1 MFEWNGQQF
10 TLDQVLK
17 SAEEAGLSFEEYKE
31 KYGII
36 EVEDKEPVS
45 DFQYDGKSFTF
56 DQVDN
61 AAKEADL
68 SFNDYVQTYGIE
80 TPKEVEVV
88 GERYPKAEEESKVPY
103 APQEEIVGPSTQPQ
117 EWLKKQKTDLLDYEE
132 NLIPEAEELFS
143 PDWVEDNQV
152 YVPSA
157 SGSPLNPG
165 ASYVKR
171 DPENEGRTEAIEE
184 AKKLLNE
191 QNGGTNLVEPS
202 EEEILETAKNIWL
215 NKKQENLQSGF
226 ADSFLR
232 RLDKDAFDWS
242 DPQTYASMVSPYI
255 KAPLN
260 PETKAF
266 KERQATLTEG
276 DKKFTQEKVQ
286 KNKLDLNKLS
296 TKVKTNELQAI
307 NLAQGD
313 YKTQEDLDEA
323 KKQIA
328 NIALENEA
336 IIEKSKYI
344 FDDLKANSKE
354 IGKYDEYLD
363 VIKRDYSFSGI
374 ALGSLTAS
382 TIELVNGG
390 LAIPRYLKTTADN
403 LAKGITGN
411 KYDMPDWVFALAGP
425 AFNLLASE
433 ETKDVNG
440 FLDNVS
446 ENIRGTFAKNQ
457 EVTDIDS
464 LGGVASWI
472 AQLIGNQ
479 TPIMATMM
487 SMPTYSLTVLGAS
500 AAGGKFLEMEKEMGL
515 PGGPTYSGLE
525 LLLAPAIVGGAEYL
539 SEKITLGQVK
549 GVMKAVKGDQSII
562 EAVKRYLTNDYL
574 RWTKDMFQ
582 EGGSEVAATLA
593 ENMTDKYLLDK
604 DVELTRGLADSFA
617 SGAVMSGF
625 IYKVP
630 LAGRALSK
638 VFWGEDV
645 RNQIQT
651 GNQLIKELNN
661 ELNND
666 NLTETERKD
675 ILNNIAEIDAK
686 QKKIMRNA
694 NESFD
699 NATTTEKKRLFKI
712 YDLQNNI
719 KRRVIKIANNTKL
732 SEKNRKKMIDIQQR
746 KWDGYQDEKN
756 SILIRL
762 SEKNFD
768 PQTFSIE
775 EYENNVT
782 KGKMGRN
789 EYIDKQIQTLSNTL
803 LNLQERRKKAT
814 TAEEIK
820 LLDLKIKNV
829 QNKIKYLVPEKSG
842 FFSIIPTTIRK
853 ANSIKELNQ
862 AFITKSAEL
871 SDALKSKKIT
881 PTEYNKQYKRL
892 KTIFDKKRNS
902 FIEKVDKTKGEYTEL
917 QKLYDSTIDK
927 EGKLPTTQRGEN
939 KFVNEFNKIA
949 APIFEK
955 IAQRLYDRTPKNKLG
970 TLTREDFIR
979 DLQSAAQEMIKG
991 EEKSKEKFDPSL
1003 QTLDKFISNRL
1014 NLRANRLIDQATGK
1028 NNEFTEELTDKI
1040 SQTIIEE
1047 IEEENEANKIIETS
1061 KLLDL
1066 PKNITK
1072 KLKASIPTILSTLK
1086 SKIDSRKF
1094 KGEISKAFKD
1104 LLYGDLKEFF
1114 GKDKK
1119 GNKRFTDF
1127 ITKNTKALY
1136 DTLTVESMRM
1146 ARNNKTGINPFV
1158 EAGFLIEKNGEL
1170 VKAAF
1175 ETIDQ
1180 QAFID
1185 YYTAKDKAA
1194 NTMSDRRMNLI
1205 EAVASSIG
1213 AAEAINALT
1222 TDADIKNK
1230 FLEQQTKE
1238 LEKAAKGLSLLE
1250 SYARNIFQK
1259 ITKKIEKEFARYG
1272 FTRWSTLA
1280 LTHGF
1285 NDINLNNAK
1294 EREAFLENLVKT
1306 GLTKLLPASLFR
1318 SFQGVSKPKIFVEA
1332 DGLKYVK
1339 NLDGELL
1346 LKKTYETLSK
1356 KQKKEQGFGRIERD
1370 HDRHVF
1376 FKNAAEADAW
1386 IKEVGIENF
1395 AKDPIIDKA
1404 LKKSAYTSEIKGKTV
1419 LTKVNWKEED
1429 NKLVALEKIFDIFQE
1444 YMLDNGKVNKK
1455 NASIVS
1461 ALLKS
1466 SPSWQGHFIRKL
1478 APRGFT
1484 NSSKL
1489 LNDLGNRLFVEE
1501 HTLPASAVAKYLFEQ
1516 AINGTVKNNFDL
1528 IKKNYFQGPLLKTSD
1543 DKLAGIGVDGRPFTY
1558 KESTPSGW
1566 MLTDNIWARYFNANV
1581 NNTRGGIDPNAII
1594 LRNGK
1599 TVAQEFN
1606 VQSDGTIT
1614 PDVKQLQQ
1622 EGIAEQTGDQVENLL
1637 DRAIAKLTEL
1647 TGSQGTLQMNL
1658 AAVPVHLLAG
1668 GLRAVKLA
1676 YQGGKSLSQAINA
1689 GYNKIKNYMT
1699 KAEWAE
1705 FVGVS
1710 VQEIRNEKNPAQVKL
1725 AILSEK
1731 GVAQMQEQ
1739 SRKTDNALLKE
1750 FGINIDGLSTD
1761 QIVEKLNILRKA
1773 KSEASNPKNPTKK
1786 ARVFDFDDTLAKTN
1800 SKVLYTLPDGT
1811 EGSLNATEFAEQYES
1826 LKESGATFDYSEFN
1840 KVKDGTKGPLATL
1853 AKRFTEAL
1861 GDRDVFVLTARP
1873 AEAAAAIQ
1881 EFLRNTLNISIP
1893 LKNISGIENGTP
1905 GAKAMWIA
1913 EKVSEGYNDVFF
1925 ADDSKTN
1932 VEAVEKMLTD
1942 LGVTNRVQQAK
1953 EDGQKTLED
1962 EMDSLIRTNKPSK
1975 LGRILNKFN
1984 IYIPPGADDFA
1995 GLLSYFLGSGKIG
2008 EQQQKWFQ
2016 ENLLDPFAKGIDA
2029 WTAAKVS
2036 LAEDYKALKK
2046 RFKNKKLLAEK
2057 VLGGL
2062 YTKEQAVRAY
2072 LYNKAGQ
2079 DLGLNKADT
2088 EDLIALVEGDAKL
2101 KAFAEE
2107 LSKITKLD
2115 NGYPNITKEWLGGNI
2130 DTDIA
2135 NAANTSLRDIFLQDF
2150 INNKNQIFSPQNL
2163 KLIQQAYGNDF
2174 TNALENILE
2183 RMTTGINRKKGKDK
2197 EFNAVMT
2204 WINQSVGAVMAIN
2217 MRSAI
2222 LQQLSIVN
2230 YTNWSF
2236 NNPFMMAKAM
2246 ANVPQ
2251 FLKDYIKI
2259 WNSPFLKERRGG
2271 MAIEVNMADIA
2282 DSNPSNLFLKLN
2294 KKLLELGFKPTQWGD
2309 SNAISFGGATW
2320 YRNRLNQLLKEG
2332 TMTEKEAD
2340 AQVMLEL
2347 RELSE
2352 EHQQSSRPDRISR
2365 QQSSD
2370 IGRLILAFA
2379 NTPLQLARSHKKAI
2393 GNLIYRRGDAKTN
2406 MSKAIYYGMAQSLIF
2421 VALQQGLFSLL
2432 ADDDDELD
2440 EKEKRKL
2447 DYALHGVI
2455 DGLLRGIGFAGA
2467 TTAALKSLAMEYY
2480 SQYQKRK
2487 EGKYIRDGS
2496 LKLIQRGLSISPPIS
2511 KKIGDIVEAQK
2522 FETWRQYKN
2531 DPFYKGFAVANYVSG
2546 LTNVPADRIF
2556 KKIENLK
2563 AASDDRTEA
2572 WQSIF
2577 LSLGWSPYNVGVQ
2590 WPEIPPKKTKKKST
2604 TSKKKVKK
2612 KKVKK
2617 KKSPI
2622 KMELPQGVLGR
2633 ANKDGT
2639 IEIKKGLSKEKE
2651 AEVEAHEEAH
2661 LLQFKT
2667 GKLDYNDEYIR
2678 WKNQQA
2684 LRTADSKIFWNGKL
2698 YKEGDRALPW
2708 EIEANKL
2715 SKQRTV

>member
-45 DFQYDGKSFTF
+45 DFQYNGKSFTF

-61 AAKEADL
+61 AAKEANL

-88 GERYPKAEEESKVPY
+88 GERYSKAKEESKVPY
-103 APQEEIVGPSTQPQ
+103 APQEEIVGPSTQSQVWQ
-117 EWLKKQKTDLLDYEE
+117 EKQQTALLDYEE
-132 NLIPEAEELFS
+132 NLVPEAEELFS
-143 PDWVEDNQV
+143 SDWEEKNMTNYYGVIPGRED
-152 YVPSA
+152 
-157 SGSPLNPG
+157 G
-165 ASYVKR
+165 ATGGYRAPVVNKER
-171 DPENEGRTEAIEE
+171 NEAIEE

-202 EEEILETAKNIWL
+202 KEEILETAKNIWL
-215 NKKQENLQSGF
+215 AKEQENAESNF
-226 ADSFLR
+226 ADYYLR
-232 RLDKDAFDWS
+232 KNATFDLS
-242 DPQTYASMVSPYI
+242 DPQTYASMVFPYK

-260 PETKAF
+260 PEMKAF
-266 KERQATLTEG
+266 KEREATLTEG
-276 DKKFTQEKVQ
+276 DKKFAQEKVQ
-286 KNKLDLNKLS
+286 KNKLDLNVLNDKI
-296 TKVKTNELQAI
+296 KTNELQAI
-307 NLAQGD
+307 NLAQGE

-323 KKQIA
+323 KKQLA
-328 NIALENEA
+328 NIVLENEA
-336 IIEKSKYI
+336 IVNKSKDI
-344 FDDLKANSKE
+344 FEDLKTNSKE
-354 IGKYDEYLD
+354 IGKYNEYLD
-363 VIKRDYSFSGI
+363 IINRDYSLSGI
-374 ALGSLTAS
+374 ALGSLAAS

-390 LAIPRYLKTTADN
+390 LAIPRYLKTAAEK
-403 LAKGITGN
+403 LASDMSGN
-411 KYDMPDWVFALAGP
+411 DYDIPDWMFS
-425 AFNLLASE
+425 LASPAAGLLVGDDS
-433 ETKDVNG
+433 KKVNDYLG
-440 FLDNVS
+440 NIS
-446 ENIRGTFAKNQ
+446 ENIRGTFAKPQ
-457 EVTDIDS
+457 EVTEIDS
-464 LGGVASWI
+464 ILGTASWV
-472 AQLIGNQ
+472 AQLVGNQ
-479 TPIMATMM
+479 APIMATMM
-487 SMPTYSLTVLGAS
+487 AMPSSSLVMLGSS
-500 AAGGKFLEMEKEMGL
+500 AAGSKFLEMEKDMNL
-515 PGGPTYSGLE
+515 PEGPSYSGLE

-539 SEKITLGQVK
+539 SERVTLGQIRAVMGAFK
-549 GVMKAVKGDQSII
+549 GNQAVT
-562 EAVKRYLTNDYL
+562 EATKRYLTNGYL
-574 RWTKDMFQ
+574 QWTKDLFA

-593 ENMTDKYLLDK
+593 ENWVDRDLLGK

-625 IYKVP
+625 IYKAP
-630 LAGRALSK
+630 LAGRALTK
-638 VFWGEDV
+638 MFWGEDV

-651 GNQLIKELNN
+651 GNQLIKDLNN

-666 NLTETERKD
+666 NLTEAERKE
-675 ILNNIAEIDAK
+675 IENNITEIWEK
-686 QKKIMRNA
+686 QNKVMQNA
-694 NESFD
+694 NERWD
-699 NATTTEKKRLFKI
+699 NATTAEKRRLFKI
-712 YDLQNNI
+712 FDIQNNI
-719 KRRVIKIANNTKL
+719 RRRAQEIANNPKL
-732 SEKNRKKMIDIQQR
+732 SEKNRDDNLDIQAR

-756 SILIRL
+756 SILTRM

-789 EYIDKQIQTLSNTL
+789 EYIDKQTQTLSNTL

-853 ANSIKELNQ
+853 ANSIKELNE

-892 KTIFDKKRNS
+892 KNSFDKKRNS

-927 EGKLPTTQRGEN
+927 EGKLPTTQKGQN

-955 IAQRLYDRTPKNKLG
+955 IAQRLYDRTSKDKVKG
-970 TLTREDFIR
+970 LTRKNFIKG
-979 DLQSAAQEMIKG
+979 LQSEAWKILK
-991 EEKSKEKFDPSL
+991 EEFDPSL

-1014 NLRANRLIDQATGK
+1014 NLRANRLFGEDTGR
-1028 NNEFTEELTDKI
+1028 NDEFTEELTDKI
-1040 SQTIIEE
+1040 SQTIVEE
-1047 IEEENEANKIIETS
+1047 IEQENEANKIIETS

-1094 KGEISKAFKD
+1094 KGEIGKAFKD

-1119 GNKRFTDF
+1119 GDKRFTDF

-1170 VKAAF
+1170 VKTAF
-1175 ETIDQ
+1175 ENIDQ

-1213 AAEAINALT
+1213 SAEAINALT
-1222 TDADIKNK
+1222 TDADIKNR

-1250 SYARNIFQK
+1250 SFFQK
-1259 ITKKIEKEFARYG
+1259 ANNITANIIGGKGGYDTTLTELGKKLGKDFGKTLVLNSNNQKDRDAMKDFFYNVMAPAFPKAFFIASKGSFTSSSTRFAFGMPGKDGQRGTWEADWQEFLNTAKFKQEDDSGIDWNNFGRVSYANLNTNNWKKALDNLKNNWKAIQQKQETNMDAL
-1272 FTRWSTLA
+1272 FYVASTLEQIQQKNPKQA
-1280 LTHGF
+1280 KFIATFFKSATNNQNHILRMSAQLIAF
-1285 NDINLNNAK
+1285 SKNLGK
-1294 EREAFLENLVKT
+1294 GLMREEHAMPSNSVGNYLVK
-1306 GLTKLLPASLFR
+1306 GIIE
-1318 SFQGVSKPKIFVEA
+1318 GN
-1332 DGLKYVK
+1332 VK
-1339 NLDGELL
+1339 DYFEGIRKN
-1346 LKKTYETLSK
+1346 Y
-1356 KQKKEQGFGRIERD
+1356 KQVALNKED
-1370 HDRHVF
+1370 
-1376 FKNAAEADAW
+1376 
-1386 IKEVGIENF
+1386 
-1395 AKDPIIDKA
+1395 
-1404 LKKSAYTSEIKGKTV
+1404 
-1419 LTKVNWKEED
+1419 D
-1429 NKLVALEKIFDIFQE
+1429 NKTKAANLFDR
-1444 YMLDNGKVNKK
+1444 M
-1455 NASIVS
+1455 
-1461 ALLKS
+1461 
-1466 SPSWQGHFIRKL
+1466 PQGWVL
-1478 APRGFT
+1478 
-1484 NSSKL
+1484 
-1489 LNDLGNRLFVEE
+1489 
-1501 HTLPASAVAKYLFEQ
+1501 
-1516 AINGTVKNNFDL
+1516 
-1528 IKKNYFQGPLLKTSD
+1528 SD
-1543 DKLAGIGVDGRPFTY
+1543 SF
-1558 KESTPSGW
+1558 
-1566 MLTDNIWARYFNANV
+1566 WARYFNNTISKV
-1581 NNTRGGIDPNAII
+1581 NGGIDPNSII
-1594 LRNGK
+1594 FFGTNK
-1599 TVAQEFN
+1599 TIAETFN
-1606 VQSDGTIT
+1606 VGFDGTIT

-1622 EGIAEQTGDQVENLL
+1622 EGIAEQTGDQIENLL

-1647 TGSQGTLQMNL
+1647 TGTEGTLQMNL
-1658 AAVPVHLLAG
+1658 ATIPINLLTG

-1676 YQGGKSLSQAINA
+1676 YQGGKTLTQAISA
-1689 GYNKIKNYMT
+1689 GYNKVKNYMT
-1699 KAEWAE
+1699 ETEWAE
-1705 FVGVS
+1705 FVGIS
-1710 VQEIRNEKNPAQVKL
+1710 TQEIRNEKNPAQVKL

-1731 GVAQMQEQ
+1731 GVAQIQEQ

-1750 FGINIDGLSTD
+1750 FGINIEGLTTD
-1761 QIVEKLNILRKA
+1761 EIVEKLNILRKA

-1786 ARVFDFDDTLAKTN
+1786 ARVFDFDDTLAKTD

-1925 ADDSKTN
+1925 ADDSKPN

-1975 LGRILNKFN
+1975 LGRILNKLN

-1995 GLLSYFLGSGKIG
+1995 GLLSYFLGSGKTG

-2130 DTDIA
+2130 DTDMA

-2163 KLIQQAYGNDF
+2163 ELIKQAYGNDF
-2174 TNALENILE
+2174 ANALENILE

-2251 FLKDYIKI
+2251 FLKDYVKI

-2432 ADDDDELD
+2432 ADDDDEMD

-2447 DYALHGVI
+2447 DYALHSVI

-2487 EGKYIRDGS
+2487 EGKYVRDGA
-2496 LKLIQRGLSISPPIS
+2496 LKLIQRGLSISPPLS

-2546 LTNVPADRIF
+2546 LTNIPADRVF

-2590 WPEIPPKKTKKKST
+2590 WPEMPPKKVTKKT
-2604 TSKKKVKK
+2604 TKKKKVKK

-2622 KMELPQGVLGR
+2622 KMELPQGILGR

-2651 AEVEAHEEAH
+2651 AEVEAHEKAH

>member
-1 MFEWNGQQF
+1 MLNKAQMLE
-10 TLDQVLK
+10 LEHLALSLMDQGLTDEEIQAAVDARRADMI
-17 SAEEAGLSFEEYKE
+17 AEGNVNSQ
-31 KYGII
+31 
-36 EVEDKEPVS
+36 EVQIGVGAEN
-45 DFQYDGKSFTF
+45 Q
-56 DQVDN
+56 
-61 AAKEADL
+61 L
-68 SFNDYVQTYGIE
+68 R
-80 TPKEVEVV
+80 EVEVV
-88 GERYPKAEEESKVPY
+88 GERYPKAKKDLGVPY
-103 APQEEIVGPSTQPQ
+103 APQEEIIEEEIVEEGPKTQSQ
-117 EWLKKQKTDLLDYEE
+117 EWLEKQKTALLDHEE
-132 NLIPEAEELFS
+132 NLIPKAEELFS
-143 PDWVEDNQV
+143 INWAEDNQV

-215 NKKQENLQSGF
+215 AKEQENANVNF
-226 ADSFLR
+226 ADHYLR
-232 RLDKDAFDWS
+232 KNPALDWGDLK
-242 DPQTYASMVSPYI
+242 TYASIASPYI
-255 KAPLN
+255 MPALN
-260 PETKAF
+260 PEMKAF
-266 KERQATLTEG
+266 KERQATLAKG
-276 DKKFTQEKVQ
+276 DKKFTEEKIQ

-296 TKVKTNELQAI
+296 TKIKTNELQAI

-313 YKTQEDLDEA
+313 YKTQENLDEA
-323 KKQIA
+323 KKQLA
-328 NIALENEA
+328 NIVLENEA
-336 IIEKSKYI
+336 IIKKSEDI
-344 FDDLKANSKE
+344 FDDLKVNSKE

-374 ALGSLTAS
+374 ALGSLAAS

-390 LAIPRYLKTTADN
+390 LAIPRYLKTAADN
-403 LAKGITGN
+403 LARGITGN

-457 EVTDIDS
+457 EVTEIDS
-464 LGGVASWI
+464 MGGVASWM

-479 TPIMATMM
+479 APIMATMM
-487 SMPTYSLTVLGAS
+487 AMPTYSLTMLGAS
-500 AAGGKFLEMEKEMGL
+500 AGGGKFLEMEKEMGL

-549 GVMKAVKGDQSII
+549 GVMRAVKGDQSII

-604 DVELTRGLADSFA
+604 DVELTRGLADSFV

-625 IYKVP
+625 IYKAP

-699 NATTTEKKRLFKI
+699 NATTKEKKRLFEI
-712 YDLQNNI
+712 YDLQNNV
-719 KRRVIKIANNTKL
+719 KRRAIKIANNPKL
-732 SEKNRKKMIDIQQR
+732 SEKNREDNLDIQAR
-746 KWDGYQDEKN
+746 KWDAYQDEKN
-756 SILIRL
+756 SILTRL

-842 FFSIIPTTIRK
+842 FFSIIPTTIGK

-902 FIEKVDKTKGEYTEL
+902 FIEKIDKTKGEYTEL

-955 IAQRLYDRTPKNKLG
+955 IAQRLYDRTSKDKLG
-970 TLTREDFIR
+970 TLTREDFIK
-979 DLQSAAQEMIKG
+979 DLQSAAQEMII
-991 EEKSKEKFDPSL
+991 EKDKSEEKFDPSL

-1028 NNEFTEELTDKI
+1028 NDEFTEELTDKI
-1040 SQTIIEE
+1040 SQTIVEE

-1061 KLLDL
+1061 RLLDL

-1119 GNKRFTDF
+1119 GDKRFTDF

-1213 AAEAINALT
+1213 SAEAINALT

-1230 FLEQQTKE
+1230 FLEQQTQE
-1238 LEKAAKGLSLLE
+1238 LEKAAKGLNLLVPKGFTTKLIKQLQEISSVKNVNIVTKLLGLINKITINETNRIAKQIANLKAIKKGKIPSIVFIAGRLANFARSYEKGKIINGKFIKDSKGKKHYKTTSNEWVPAKENSKENRKLLE
-1250 SYARNIFQK
+1250 SREDWVAAKGSLYYGTTDPAYIAALKAAKKNDGKYPDLKKAFQIKLSKGQK
-1259 ITKKIEKEFARYG
+1259 ITKAFIEKYQKRAEDNMNTLESFATILQDAVHEYG
-1272 FTRWSTLA
+1272 VPLEDVLLFVSSSYQATSGLIKISAPFKYVSKIFEYDLKGKLSDRT
-1280 LTHGF
+1280 GE
-1285 NDINLNNAK
+1285 K
-1294 EREAFLENLVKT
+1294 YREEHNP
-1306 GLTKLLPASLFR
+1306 PASVIGGTLMWAIANN
-1318 SFQGVSKPKIFVEA
+1318 KVETIMP
-1332 DGLKYVK
+1332 YIRK
-1339 NLDGELL
+1339 NYYQ
-1346 LKKTYETLSK
+1346 TQLSK
-1356 KQKKEQGFGRIERD
+1356 KDDGKLDRAKLADVLPKGFSILNNPVVRLDKAKIDLNSIINPLTGKTLAQENNVESPNTID
-1370 HDRHVF
+1370 GIAAS
-1376 FKNAAEADAW
+1376 NAA
-1386 IKEVGIENF
+1386 
-1395 AKDPIIDKA
+1395 
-1404 LKKSAYTSEIKGKTV
+1404 
-1419 LTKVNWKEED
+1419 
-1429 NKLVALEKIFDIFQE
+1429 
-1444 YMLDNGKVNKK
+1444 
-1455 NASIVS
+1455 SI
-1461 ALLKS
+1461 AN
-1466 SPSWQGHFIRKL
+1466 
-1478 APRGFT
+1478 
-1484 NSSKL
+1484 NS
-1489 LNDLGNRLFVEE
+1489 
-1501 HTLPASAVAKYLFEQ
+1501 
-1516 AINGTVKNNFDL
+1516 
-1528 IKKNYFQGPLLKTSD
+1528 
-1543 DKLAGIGVDGRPFTY
+1543 
-1558 KESTPSGW
+1558 
-1566 MLTDNIWARYFNANV
+1566 
-1581 NNTRGGIDPNAII
+1581 
-1594 LRNGK
+1594 
-1599 TVAQEFN
+1599 
-1606 VQSDGTIT
+1606 
-1614 PDVKQLQQ
+1614 
-1622 EGIAEQTGDQVENLL
+1622 DQVENLL

-1658 AAVPVHLLAG
+1658 AAVPIHLLAG

-1710 VQEIRNEKNPAQVKL
+1710 VQEVRNEKNPAQVKL

-1750 FGINIDGLSTD
+1750 FGIDIDGLSTD
-1761 QIVEKLNILRKA
+1761 EIVEKLNILRKA

-1840 KVKDGTKGPLATL
+1840 KVKEGTKGPLATL

-1925 ADDSKTN
+1925 ADDSKAN
-1932 VEAVEKMLTD
+1932 VEAAEKMLTD

-2163 KLIQQAYGNDF
+2163 KLIKQAYGNDF

-2447 DYALHGVI
+2447 DYALHSVI

-2487 EGKYIRDGS
+2487 EGKYIRDGA
-2496 LKLIQRGLSISPPIS
+2496 LKLIQRGLSISPPMS

-2590 WPEIPPKKTKKKST
+2590 WPETPPKKTKKKST
-2604 TSKKKVKK
+2604 TVTSTTIKSTPVK
-2612 KKVKK
+2612 
-2617 KKSPI
+2617 STPI
-2622 KMELPQGVLGR
+2622 KFALPEGVLGR

-2639 IEIKKGLSKEKE
+2639 IDIKAGLSKEKE
-2651 AEVEAHEEAH
+2651 AKVKAHEEAH

-2684 LRTADSKIFWNGKL
+2684 LRTADRKIFWNGKL
-2698 YKEGDRALPW
+2698 HKEGDRALPW